1 MARRNAP
8 TNGGMAAWKAT
19 LRCCDEVPRK
29 LLLKRIDQFVDGT
42 ADGGGHCVANL
53 KIAAG
58 DGVERGF
65 GRVPVE
71 RLRPGQQRLGSCM
84 MGYAGARR
92 GGAQRNPV
100 DLAGAAGHRSID
112 KDVARGARDGL
123 HQFRQELVLAED
135 LDVGTVDPVPEQ
147 FRGEEARAIIAAQRV
162 AVAYDQRVQRAQRVW
177 HTSSSSPL

>member
-8 TNGGMAAWKAT
+8 TNGGGPEGTPAWKAT

-29 LLLKRIDQFVDGT
+29 LLLKRIDQFVDGP
-42 ADGGGHCVANL
+42 ADGRRKFLPHL

-92 GGAQRNPV
+92 GGAQRDPV
-100 DLAGAAGHRSID
+100 D
-112 KDVARGARDGL
+112 
-123 HQFRQELVLAED
+123 
-135 LDVGTVDPVPEQ
+135 
-147 FRGEEARAIIAAQRV
+147 
-162 AVAYDQRVQRAQRVW
+162 
-177 HTSSSSPL
+177 